1 MCSLG
6 SGDNLLAGNNLL
18 APSPRTGFSRLPST
32 VRSASPVTLVVLGR
46 GETGNELN
54 DSIGNRVLGIGNGM
68 LNEGIG
74 LDSTKIGDECVDIES
89 VDVEFIGVRLNFLS
103 DQM

>member
-54 DSIGNRVLGIGNGM
+54 DSIGEQGARHR
-68 LNEGIG
+68 ER
-74 LDSTKIGDECVDIES
+74 
-89 VDVEFIGVRLNFLS
+89 DVERGHRP
-103 DQM
+103 

>member
-6 SGDNLLAGNNLL
+6 SGDNLL

-89 VDVEFIGVRLNFLS
+89 VDVEFIGVRLKFLS